1 MSPNFVE
8 LGTVGFG
15 SSQSGHLRRS
25 FRASG
30 PEGHKPLDVLARGGH
45 QGLRV
50 HLLKPPQS
58 EPPKTVPFLCLP
70 EERLYPH
77 RAFAQGLAIGFG
89 LAVRPDP
96 SEILLLPEAAAYPA
110 PVCALCASVPE
121 GTCVAG

>member
-1 MSPNFVE
+1 MSADQVWE
-8 LGTVGFG
+8 WLFG
-15 SSQSGHLRRS
+15 WAQGRHHRGLL
-25 FRASG
+25 RASG
-30 PEGHKPLDVLARGGH
+30 TEGHKPLDVLARGGH

-96 SEILLLPEAAAYPA
+96 FEILLLPEAAAHPA
-110 PVCALCASVPE
+110 SLWTGKC
-121 GTCVAG
+121 TCF